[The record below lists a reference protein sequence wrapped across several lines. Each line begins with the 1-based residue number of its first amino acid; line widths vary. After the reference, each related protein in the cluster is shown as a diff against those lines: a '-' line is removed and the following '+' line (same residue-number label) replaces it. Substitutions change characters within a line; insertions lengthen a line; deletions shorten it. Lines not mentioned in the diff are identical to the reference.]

1 MAGAARKPRR
11 PTSIQAR
18 QGSCFMSSTHAGS
31 IGRKPGI
38 AGIFDYRTRLTVSLL
53 APVLLFFVVF
63 NTIPTLWLLGLSF
76 YNYSLTSGM
85 PPEFIGFR
93 NFVQIFNNRNGI
105 WFDLSRT
112 FLFVGLGVTIQT
124 SLGLLL
130 GFLFWGSK
138 AMPGRR
144 IALTMLFTPMV
155 LTPVA
160 TGTFFRFIY
169 DPDFGVLNWLLHD
182 LFGMQPIA
190 FLTNPATAYWS
201 VLAVDC
207 WMWTPFMTLM
217 TLAALGSV
225 PKAELE
231 AAEVDRIPWHK
242 RLTLVV
248 WHHGKFI
255 LMLGVLL
262 RTIDSFKTL
271 DLIIPMTKGGPGQA
285 TRLVAMELNKQ
296 AFESF
301 NIGWSSAYSVL
312 LLLVSIAMTSV
323 FIYILNLRRRRRA

>member
-1 MAGAARKPRR
+1 MTVVTGRPAFQPIRRSAVARAFDNRGTLVMA
-11 PTSIQAR
+11 
-18 QGSCFMSSTHAGS
+18 
-31 IGRKPGI
+31 
-38 AGIFDYRTRLTVSLL
+38 LL
-53 APVLLFFVVF
+53 APVLIFFILF

-76 YNYSLTSGM
+76 YNYSLTSGS
-85 PPEFIGFR
+85 PPAFVGFR
-93 NFVQIFNNRNGI
+93 NFIQIFNNKNNI
-105 WFDLSRT
+105 WADLART
-112 FLFVGLGVTIQT
+112 FTFVVWGVGIQT
-124 SLGLLL
+124 TLGLLL

-138 AMPGRR
+138 DMPGRR

-160 TGTFFRFIY
+160 TGTFWRFIY
-169 DPDFGVLNWLLHD
+169 DPDFGILNVLLHD
-182 LFGMQPIA
+182 VTGSRPIN
-190 FLTNPATAYWS
+190 FLSEPATAYWS

-231 AAEVDRIPWHK
+231 AAEVDRLPWRK
-242 RLTLVV
+242 RLTLVI
-248 WHHGKFI
+248 WYHGKFI
-255 LMLGVLL
+255 LMLGILL

-285 TRLVAMELNKQ
+285 TRLVALELNKQ

-301 NIGWSSAYSVL
+301 NMGWSSAYSVL
-312 LLLVSIAMTSV
+312 LLLISIAMTSV
-323 FIYILNLRRRRRA
+323 FIFILNLRRRRDA

>member
-1 MAGAARKPRR
+1 MPRLARL
-11 PTSIQAR
+11 
-18 QGSCFMSSTHAGS
+18 FDD
-31 IGRKPGI
+31 RKTLV
-38 AGIFDYRTRLTVSLL
+38 ATLL
-53 APVLLFFVVF
+53 APVLIFFIVF

-76 YNYSLTSGM
+76 YNFSLTGGV
-85 PPEFIGFR
+85 PPEFVGFR
-93 NFVQIFNNRNGI
+93 NFIQIFNSKNAI
-105 WFDLSRT
+105 WYDLSRT
-112 FLFVGLGVTIQT
+112 FTFVLFGVTIQT
-124 SLGLLL
+124 LLGAAL

-138 AMPGRR
+138 QMPGRR
-144 IALTMLFTPMV
+144 LALTLLFAPMV

-169 DPDFGVLNWLLHD
+169 DPTFGVLNAMASG
-182 LFGMQPIA
+182 LFDIGPIDFLGNPRIA
-190 FLTNPATAYWS
+190 FWA

-231 AAEVDRIPWHK
+231 AAEIDRVPFFR
-242 RLTLVV
+242 RLSLVI

-255 LMLGVLL
+255 LMLGILL

-271 DLIIPMTKGGPGQA
+271 DLIIPMTKGGPGQQ
-285 TRLVAMELNKQ
+285 TRLVALELNKQ

-301 NIGWSSAYSVL
+301 NMGWSSAYSVL
-312 LLLVSIAMTSV
+312 LLLISIAMTSV
-323 FIYILNLRRRRRA
+323 FIFVLNLRRRREG

>member
-1 MAGAARKPRR
+1 MSAVLSRGGLSRLLDNRK
-11 PTSIQAR
+11 TLVA
-18 QGSCFMSSTHAGS
+18 
-31 IGRKPGI
+31 
-38 AGIFDYRTRLTVSLL
+38 VLL
-53 APVLLFFVVF
+53 APVMTFFIVF

-76 YNYSLTSGM
+76 YNFSLTSGM
-85 PPEFIGFR
+85 PPEYIGFR
-93 NFVQIFNNRNGI
+93 NFIQIFNSRNGI
-105 WFDLSRT
+105 WYDLSRT
-112 FLFVGLGVTIQT
+112 FTFVFFGVGIQT
-124 SLGLLL
+124 VLGAAL

-138 AMPGRR
+138 NMPGRR
-144 IALTMLFTPMV
+144 LALTLLFAPMV

-169 DPDFGVLNWLLHD
+169 DPTFGVLNAISHG
-182 LFGMQPIA
+182 LFDTGPIDFLGNPAIA
-190 FLTNPATAYWS
+190 FWA

-231 AAEVDRIPWHK
+231 AAEIDRVPFHR
-242 RLTLVV
+242 RLTLVI

-255 LMLGVLL
+255 LMLGILL

-271 DLIIPMTKGGPGQA
+271 DLIIPMTKGGPGQQ

-301 NIGWSSAYSVL
+301 NMGWSSAYSVL
-312 LLLVSIAMTSV
+312 LLLISIAMTSV
-323 FIYILNLRRRRRA
+323 FIYVLNLRRRREG

>member
-1 MAGAARKPRR
+1 MSAIPSRPPLARLFDDRR
-11 PTSIQAR
+11 T
-18 QGSCFMSSTHAGS
+18 MV
-31 IGRKPGI
+31 
-38 AGIFDYRTRLTVSLL
+38 LTLL
-53 APVLLFFVVF
+53 APVMLFFIVF

-76 YNYSLTSGM
+76 YNFSLTSGM

-93 NFVQIFNNRNGI
+93 NFVQIFHSRNGI
-105 WFDLSRT
+105 WLDLSRT
-112 FLFVGLGVTIQT
+112 FTFVVCGVGIQT
-124 SLGLLL
+124 VLGAAL
-130 GFLFWGSK
+130 GFLFWGSRD
-138 AMPGRR
+138 MPGRR
-144 IALTMLFTPMV
+144 IALTMLFAPMV

-169 DPDFGVLNWLLHD
+169 DPTFGVLNAMLHG
-182 LFGMQPIA
+182 LFGTAPIDFLGNPSIA
-190 FLTNPATAYWS
+190 FWA

-231 AAEVDRIPWHK
+231 AAEIDRVPFLR
-242 RLTLVV
+242 RLSLVI

-255 LMLGVLL
+255 LMLGILL

-271 DLIIPMTKGGPGQA
+271 DLIIPMTKGGPGQQ
-285 TRLVAMELNKQ
+285 TRLVAMEVNKQ

-301 NIGWSSAYSVL
+301 NMGWSSAYSVL
-312 LLLVSIAMTSV
+312 LLLISIAMTSV
-323 FIYILNLRRRRRA
+323 FIYVLHLRRRREG

>member
-1 MAGAARKPRR
+1 MPTASASTRFARLFDSRR
-11 PTSIQAR
+11 T
-18 QGSCFMSSTHAGS
+18 MV
-31 IGRKPGI
+31 
-38 AGIFDYRTRLTVSLL
+38 LTLL
-53 APVLLFFVVF
+53 APVMVFFIVF

-76 YNYSLTSGM
+76 YNFSLTSGM
-85 PPEFIGFR
+85 PPEFVGFR
-93 NFVQIFNNRNGI
+93 NFVAIFNSKNAI

-112 FLFVGLGVTIQT
+112 FTFVLFGVGIQT
-124 SLGLLL
+124 VLGAAL
-130 GFLFWGSK
+130 GFLFWGSRE
-138 AMPGRR
+138 MPGRR
-144 IALTMLFTPMV
+144 LALTLLFAPMV

-169 DPDFGVLNWLLHD
+169 DPTFGVLNAVARG
-182 LFGMQPIA
+182 LFDSPPIDFLGDPSLA
-190 FLTNPATAYWS
+190 FWA

-231 AAEVDRIPWHK
+231 AAEIDRVPFHR
-242 RLTLVV
+242 RLSLVI

-255 LMLGVLL
+255 LMLGILL

-271 DLIIPMTKGGPGQA
+271 DLIIPMTKGGPGQQ
-285 TRLVAMELNKQ
+285 TRLVALELNKQ

-301 NIGWSSAYSVL
+301 NMGWSSAYSVL
-312 LLLVSIAMTSV
+312 LLLISIAMTSV
-323 FIYILNLRRRRRA
+323 FIFVLNLRRRREG

>member
-1 MAGAARKPRR
+1 
-11 PTSIQAR
+11 
-18 QGSCFMSSTHAGS
+18 
-31 IGRKPGI
+31 
-38 AGIFDYRTRLTVSLL
+38 
-53 APVLLFFVVF
+53 
-63 NTIPTLWLLGLSF
+63 
-76 YNYSLTSGM
+76 M

-169 DPDFGVLNWLLHD
+169 DPDFGVLNWILHGV
-182 LFGMQPIA
+182 FGLQPIA

-323 FIYILNLRRRRRA
+323 FIYILNLREGGGHDRGQASRLELLRPALGRFDRLCLAGAMDCAVGIQDPQRHSGHAAQALLHTDAGEFRSPVRPPPNCGGRSQTPSSSRSAP

>member
-1 MAGAARKPRR
+1 MSAIPSKPRLIR
-11 PTSIQAR
+11 L
-18 QGSCFMSSTHAGS
+18 
-31 IGRKPGI
+31 
-38 AGIFDYRTRLTVSLL
+38 FDDRRMMVLTLL
-53 APVLLFFVVF
+53 APVMLFFIVF

-76 YNYSLTSGM
+76 YNFSLTSGM

-93 NFVQIFNNRNGI
+93 NFVQIFHSRNGI
-105 WFDLSRT
+105 WLDLSRT
-112 FLFVGLGVTIQT
+112 FTFVVCGVGIQT
-124 SLGLLL
+124 VLGAAL
-130 GFLFWGSK
+130 GFLFWGSRD
-138 AMPGRR
+138 MPGRR
-144 IALTMLFTPMV
+144 IALTMLFAPMV

-169 DPDFGVLNWLLHD
+169 DPTFGVLNAMLHG
-182 LFGMQPIA
+182 LFGTAPIDFLGNPSIA
-190 FLTNPATAYWS
+190 FWA

-231 AAEVDRIPWHK
+231 AAEIDRVPFLR
-242 RLTLVV
+242 RLSLVI

-255 LMLGVLL
+255 LMLGILL

-271 DLIIPMTKGGPGQA
+271 DLIIPMTKGGPGQQ
-285 TRLVAMELNKQ
+285 TRLVAMEVNKQ

-301 NIGWSSAYSVL
+301 NMGWSSAYSVL
-312 LLLVSIAMTSV
+312 LLLISIAMTSV
-323 FIYILNLRRRRRA
+323 FIYVLHLRRRREG